1 MSGDLDAEK
10 NISPML
16 IGAQSEPFDDTG
28 YIYELKL
35 DGERCLAY
43 LDPAGETEL
52 RNKRNVKM
60 LPKTPELAGL
70 HTHVHARCIL
80 DGELAVL
87 VEGKP
92 DFAQIQRRSL
102 MSNAYRIE
110 LAAKQYPAC
119 FTAFDILYYKNAPT
133 NHLPLMERKALLQKA
148 VRSQNARFAVSRV
161 VEENGTDFF
170 ALAKAQGLEGI
181 VAKRRDSKYFFGKRT
196 KDWVKIKALLDED
209 FFVCG
214 YIPKDNGMT
223 SIILGQYDGD
233 TPTYQGH
240 VTLGVGGEAFERIA
254 ALPARAEPPFPIP
267 ADNEDARWV
276 EPCLVCT
283 VKYMLRTASGGM
295 RQPVFKGLREDKT
308 PHECRVRE
316 ILSD

>member
-1 MSGDLDAEK
+1 MSGDLYAEK
-10 NISPML
+10 TISPML
-16 IGAQSEPFDDTG
+16 IGAQSEPFDDSG

-110 LAAKQYPAC
+110 LAAKHYPAC
-119 FTAFDILYYKNAPT
+119 FTAFDILYYKNAAT

-196 KDWVKIKALLDED
+196 KDWVKIKALLD
-209 FFVCG
+209 G
-214 YIPKDNGMT
+214 A
-223 SIILGQYDGD
+223 
-233 TPTYQGH
+233 
-240 VTLGVGGEAFERIA
+240 VT
-254 ALPARAEPPFPIP
+254 
-267 ADNEDARWV
+267 
-276 EPCLVCT
+276 
-283 VKYMLRTASGGM
+283 
-295 RQPVFKGLREDKT
+295 
-308 PHECRVRE
+308 
-316 ILSD
+316 

>member
-1 MSGDLDAEK
+1 MSGDLYAEK

-35 DGERCLAY
+35 EGERCLAY

-110 LAAKQYPAC
+110 LAAKHYPAC
-119 FTAFDILYYKNAPT
+119 FTAFDILYYKNAAT
-133 NHLPLMERKALLQKA
+133 NHLPLMERKA
-148 VRSQNARFAVSRV
+148 R
-161 VEENGTDFF
+161 
-170 ALAKAQGLEGI
+170 
-181 VAKRRDSKYFFGKRT
+181 KRPCAHRTPVLPFPELWKRT
-196 KDWVKIKALLDED
+196 VRISSRLRRRRGWKALWR
-209 FFVCG
+209 
-214 YIPKDNGMT
+214 
-223 SIILGQYDGD
+223 SA
-233 TPTYQGH
+233 
-240 VTLGVGGEAFERIA
+240 VTVNTFSASAQRI
-254 ALPARAEPPFPIP
+254 
-267 ADNEDARWV
+267 
-276 EPCLVCT
+276 
-283 VKYMLRTASGGM
+283 G
-295 RQPVFKGLREDKT
+295 
-308 PHECRVRE
+308 
-316 ILSD
+316 

>member
-1 MSGDLDAEK
+1 
-10 NISPML
+10 
-16 IGAQSEPFDDTG
+16 
-28 YIYELKL
+28 
-35 DGERCLAY
+35 
-43 LDPAGETEL
+43 
-52 RNKRNVKM
+52 
-60 LPKTPELAGL
+60 
-70 HTHVHARCIL
+70 
-80 DGELAVL
+80 
-87 VEGKP
+87 
-92 DFAQIQRRSL
+92 